1 LPEITPA
8 VTLQRRVNQSPTG
21 HIYSPVGAVSI
32 SIAALANEHG
42 PPVLDQYLL
51 SMSDADRKPEQESS
65 NQSEVYESFFPN
77 SHFALDHSSIDAF
90 DHNYNI
96 TSHCV
101 KVSEINQRRKYAFS
115 ALEILAAGQPLR
127 IEFSP
132 TRLMTPHWRA
142 AKQLRGNSFASL

>member
-1 LPEITPA
+1 LQEITTV

-21 HIYSPVGAVSI
+21 HIYSSVGAVSI
-32 SIAALANEHG
+32 SIAALANEHR
-42 PPVLDQYLL
+42 PPILDQYLL

-77 SHFALDHSSIDAF
+77 SHSALDHSSIDAF

-101 KVSEINQRRKYAFS
+101 NVSEINQRLKYAKPQPAVFQIEMLLAS
-115 ALEILAAGQPLR
+115 RQDFRLETPPGQVGDNQVGDMHDWL
-127 IEFSP
+127 
-132 TRLMTPHWRA
+132 
-142 AKQLRGNSFASL
+142 

>member
-1 LPEITPA
+1 V
-8 VTLQRRVNQSPTG
+8 VTLQRRVNQSPTR

-42 PPVLDQYLL
+42 PPILDQYLL

-77 SHFALDHSSIDAF
+77 SHFALNHSAIDVF
-90 DHNYNI
+90 DHEYNI

-101 KVSEINQRRKYAFS
+101 NVSEINQRANMRS
-115 ALEILAAGQPLR
+115 RSQPSFRSRCCLR
-127 IEFSP
+127 RVRTSD
-132 TRLMTPHWRA
+132 
-142 AKQLRGNSFASL
+142 LRRQPVR